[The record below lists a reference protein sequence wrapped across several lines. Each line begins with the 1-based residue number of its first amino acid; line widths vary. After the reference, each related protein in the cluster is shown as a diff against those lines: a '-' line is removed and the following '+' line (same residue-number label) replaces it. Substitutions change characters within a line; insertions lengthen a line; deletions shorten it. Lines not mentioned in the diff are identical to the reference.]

1 MKTRK
6 RVVTLFILGALLLST
21 VTPVL
26 GAPSLL
32 DDAFSAPLECEQTD
46 SLQVTCT
53 AEVTGG
59 TTPYTFV
66 WDFGDGGPTVTT
78 TVGEVTYT
86 YTEAHT
92 YDVTLTVIDG
102 EADEAGDTVT
112 LAVAVWEP
120 SEHIISNLIAA
131 FFIVP
136 PEDIDFLREE
146 GWGFGEIAKAYFIA
160 QLSVQDVGVITGMR
174 GEGKEGSGWGQ
185 IMKVVLGFAGLHGHN
200 LGLIVSGRE
209 PPPQLENQANSSEME
224 GQGSQG
230 QGHGKGQEGQGSQG
244 QGHGKGQEGQGSQ
257 GQGHGKEQGSQ
268 GQGHGKGKGKG
279 PKH

>member
-6 RVVTLFILGALLLST
+6 RVATLFILGALLLST

-26 GAPSLL
+26 GAPSLQ
-32 DDAFSAPLECEQTD
+32 DDALSVSFECEQTD
-46 SLQVTCT
+46 PLDPLVVTCT

-66 WDFGDGGPTVTT
+66 WDFGDGKPTVTT

-86 YTEAHT
+86 YTEADT
-92 YDVTLTVIDG
+92 YDVTLLVTDDEG
-102 EADEAGDTVT
+102 ASADDTVT
-112 LAVAVWEP
+112 LAVGEP

-136 PEDIDFLREE
+136 PEDIDGLRED
-146 GWGFGEIAKAYFIA
+146 GWGYGEIAIAYFLA
-160 QLSVQDVGVITGMR
+160 QHSDVGLEAIIDQRQDDGL
-174 GEGKEGSGWGQ
+174 GWGQ
-185 IMKVVLGFAGLHGHN
+185 IAKGLDLTPANRDRN
-200 LGLIVSGRE
+200 LGAIMSGRATPADDAGVE
-209 PPPQLENQANSSEME
+209 VESASTKGPKETPPGWEHGK

-230 QGHGKGQEGQGSQG
+230 QGHDKGDQG
-244 QGHGKGQEGQGSQ
+244 QGQAQ
-257 GQGHGKEQGSQ
+257 
-268 GQGHGKGKGKG
+268 GKGKGKG